1 MVVSGLPLQNG
12 NRHAGEIST
21 MALELLS
28 HCGNFV
34 IKHMPEVPLRVRIG
48 LHSGIIRARFHEQR
62 FPPKSL
68 PKLHALQ
75 STVTIFHGIITV
87 SQYR

>member
-1 MVVSGLPLQNG
+1 MVVSGLPIRNG

-28 HCGNFV
+28 HCGSFV

-48 LHSGIIRARFHEQR
+48 LHSGTT
-62 FPPKSL
+62 KYL
-68 PKLHALQ
+68 KKKM
-75 STVTIFHGIITV
+75 TDV
-87 SQYR
+87 SCQIYHFGLY

>member
-1 MVVSGLPLQNG
+1 MVVSGLPVRNG

-48 LHSGIIRARFHEQR
+48 LHSGN
-62 FPPKSL
+62 S
-68 PKLHALQ
+68 
-75 STVTIFHGIITV
+75 
-87 SQYR
+87 

>member
-1 MVVSGLPLQNG
+1 MVVSGLPLRNG

-48 LHSGIIRARFHEQR
+48 LHSGMYPSRDIKGAKIL
-62 FPPKSL
+62 S
-68 PKLHALQ
+68 
-75 STVTIFHGIITV
+75 IW
-87 SQYR
+87 